1 MAYLIRRRKSLDAEI
16 RRILAAQLRH
26 ATRLLDHWA
35 DDPRASVHG
44 ARLTFKRIRAVLRL
58 IRPGAAYIYRVEDA
72 VFGGLGHDLARAR
85 DLESALQAA
94 RLLESRLPTQSCRN
108 ALRRLQRSLERR
120 VAREYSHDLPRVMA
134 RARETL
140 AAAARRVPDMP
151 LQQLRRKDVRQGVA
165 STLGRCTTAGAQAA
179 LSWNAGDLH
188 RWRIQ
193 VKYLY
198 HQSQL
203 MQQMLP
209 GWAQEAGPVLKGI
222 GQQLGQHHDLVL
234 LDLLGSQPDGLG
246 RDSHWASI
254 RGVAL
259 EARDALAAAALAA
272 GTSRCTLG
280 PAPPA

>member
-1 MAYLIRRRKSLDAEI
+1 MAYLIRRRNSLDAEI
-16 RRILAAQLRH
+16 RRILTAQLRH
-26 ATRLLDHWA
+26 ATRLLDHWT

-44 ARLTFKRIRAVLRL
+44 ARLAFKRIRAVLRL

-72 VFGGLGHDLARAR
+72 VFRGLGHDLAQAR

-94 RLLESRLPTQSCRN
+94 RLLESRLPTQSCRH
-108 ALRRLQRSLERR
+108 ALRRLQRSLEQRA
-120 VAREYSHDLPRVMA
+120 AREYGHDLPSIMA
-134 RARETL
+134 QARETL

-151 LQQLRRKDVRQGVA
+151 LQQLRRRDVRQGVA
-165 STLGRCTTAGAQAA
+165 STLGRCTSAGAQAA
-179 LSWNAGDLH
+179 LSRDAGDLH

-203 MQQMLP
+203 MQQLLP
-209 GWAQEAGPVLKGI
+209 GWAQQAGPVLKGI

-234 LDLLGSQPDGLG
+234 LEILGSQPGGLG

-259 EARDALAAAALAA
+259 DARNTLAAAALAA
-272 GTSRCTLG
+272 GTSTCARLPTPL
-280 PAPPA
+280 A

>member
-16 RRILAAQLRH
+16 RRVLTAQLRH

-44 ARLTFKRIRAVLRL
+44 ARLAFKRIRAVLRL

-72 VFGGLGHDLARAR
+72 VFRGLGHDLAQAR

-94 RLLESRLPTQSCRN
+94 RLLESRLPTQSGRN
-108 ALRRLQRSLERR
+108 ALRRLQHSLEQRAALEYRR
-120 VAREYSHDLPRVMA
+120 NLPRIMA
-134 RARETL
+134 QARETL

-151 LQQLRRKDVRQGVA
+151 LQQLRRRDVRQGVV
-165 STLGRCTTAGAQAA
+165 STLGRSTTAGAQAA
-179 LSWNAGDLH
+179 LSRDAGDLH

-203 MQQMLP
+203 MQQLLP
-209 GWAQEAGPVLKGI
+209 GWAQQAGPSLKGI

-234 LDLLGSQPDGLG
+234 LDLLGSQPGGLG

-254 RGVAL
+254 RGTAL

-272 GTSRCTLG
+272 RTSSCTRG
-280 PAPPA
+280 PTPLA